1 MSQRVGASQ
10 LAEKQT
16 DRLLKLAERKG
27 IKTGDRIDVLF
38 INSPSQ
44 LLDVQNLSEGPIENQ
59 NWMSGFTFSEIRNGM
74 FRYTHP
80 RYDGETGTRVDRVLD
95 IRKSRE
101 KITG

>member
-1 MSQRVGASQ
+1 MPQRINTPRS
-10 LAEKQT
+10 AEKQT
-16 DRLLKLAERKG
+16 ERLLKLAERKG
-27 IKTGDRIDVLF
+27 IKTGDEIDVLF

-44 LLDVQNLSEGPIENQ
+44 LSDVQQLSEGPIENK

-80 RYDGETGTRVDRVLD
+80 RYDGETGTRVDHVLD

-101 KITG
+101 RIKN

>member
-1 MSQRVGASQ
+1 MPRGMGDSQ

-16 DRLLKLAERKG
+16 ERLLKLVEKKG
-27 IKTGDRIDVLF
+27 IKAGDQIDVLF

-44 LLDVQNLSEGPIENQ
+44 LSDVQQLSEGPINNQ
-59 NWMSGFTFSEIRNGM
+59 NWMSGFTFTEIRKGI

-80 RYDGETGTRVDRVLD
+80 RYDGESGTRVDRVRD
-95 IRKSRE
+95 IRKSRG